1 MAHAERTHQRTQQ
14 QRTHHLTF
22 NTDGRPHPLE
32 NALVALTLALG
43 LIAVVT
49 CGFRGLHALASW
61 TGVAGILAGGYGQ
74 LISVTT
80 AERFALII
88 GLGMAG
94 FGFYL
99 GMAHGGF
106 V

>member
-1 MAHAERTHQRTQQ
+1 M
-14 QRTHHLTF
+14 
-22 NTDGRPHPLE
+22 
-32 NALVALTLALG
+32 LG
-43 LIAVVT
+43 LVAVVT
-49 CGFRGLHALASW
+49 CGFRSLHVLASW
-61 TGVAGILAGGYGQ
+61 TGVAGVITGGYGQ
-74 LISVTT
+74 LISATT
-80 AERFALII
+80 AERVALII